1 MKLTHTHVQAGVWTA
16 ILTEVRGTETPEVEV
31 RLADERLSD
40 VTLRPLGDAGG
51 RFELQVRIPP
61 GALTEDGGLI
71 SVVDPA
77 TSSVIGMVQ
86 VSIGTPPDDDLRA
99 EVTRLRQEM
108 ELVKDVLRRQGR
120 S

>member
-1 MKLTHTHVQAGVWTA
+1 MKLTHTSVRGGVWTA
-16 ILTEVRGTETPEVEV
+16 ILTAKGPDAPSVEV
-31 RLADERLSD
+31 RLGDERLSD
-40 VTLRPLGDAGG
+40 VTVNPLDDAGG

-61 GALTEDGGLI
+61 GALSEDGGLI
-71 SVVDPA
+71 SVADPA
-77 TSSVIGMVQ
+77 TGAVIGMLQ
-86 VSIGTPPDDDLRA
+86 VSVGTPPDDDLRA